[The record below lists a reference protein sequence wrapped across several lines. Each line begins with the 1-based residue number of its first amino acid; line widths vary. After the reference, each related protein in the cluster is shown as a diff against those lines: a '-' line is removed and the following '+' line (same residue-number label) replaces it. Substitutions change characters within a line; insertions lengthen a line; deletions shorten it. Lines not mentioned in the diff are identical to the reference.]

1 MRRYVIALAAALTA
15 APLSAQ
21 TDTAEGWPVG
31 SRVRVWT
38 AANRNVVGQLKE
50 IRSDTLIIEMTGI
63 LTHEARI
70 PTTWAVRVDI
80 SEGQR
85 LSLANVAEGALGGAA
100 LGALTTLVLDEAL
113 GDLCPRDECEGR
125 SADYKLATILGAVV
139 GAVAGATQL
148 EDKWREVGFPGRIT
162 IEPGARRTGIG
173 LSIAFR

>member
-1 MRRYVIALAAALTA
+1 MRRFVIAVAVALTA

-21 TDTAEGWPVG
+21 TEPAEEWPIG

-70 PTTWAVRVDI
+70 PASWAVRVEVSD
-80 SEGQR
+80 GQR
-85 LSLANVAEGALGGAA
+85 LSLANIGDGALGGAA

-113 GDLCPRDECEGR
+113 GDLCGDGECEER
-125 SADYKLATILGAVV
+125 RADYQLAIILGAAL
-139 GAVAGATQL
+139 GAVAGATRL
-148 EDKWREVGFPGRIT
+148 EDKWREVGLPGRIT
-162 IEPGARRTGIG
+162 IAPSARAAIIG
-173 LSIAFR
+173 FSLRL